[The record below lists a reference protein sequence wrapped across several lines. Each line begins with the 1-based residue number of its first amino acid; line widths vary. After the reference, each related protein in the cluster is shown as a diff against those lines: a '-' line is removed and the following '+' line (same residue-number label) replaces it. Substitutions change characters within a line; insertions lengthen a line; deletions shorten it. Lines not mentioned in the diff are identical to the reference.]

1 MSTKKNYHYY
11 AIFAPNEDLDGSMCE
26 TTGSVVNRICA
37 LFGFSDWA
45 VSIVEVALDSAEI
58 AGTRYYAYDSVRFTA
73 NGIGWSTDFE
83 SLGRDEA
90 LDEQPAG
97 SER

>member
-1 MSTKKNYHYY
+1 MSTKKNYHYHVV
-11 AIFAPNEDLDGSMCE
+11 FAPNEDLDGAMCE

-45 VSIVEVALDSAEI
+45 VSMVEGDLDSAEI
-58 AGTRYYAYDSVRFTA
+58 AGTRYFVHTSVRFTA
-73 NGIGWSTDFE
+73 NGIGWSTDFKNL
-83 SLGRDEA
+83 SRDEA

>member
-1 MSTKKNYHYY
+1 MKKDYSVT
-11 AIFAPNEDLDGSMCE
+11 FEPNKDLDGSMCE
-26 TTGSVVNRICA
+26 TEESVKGRICR
-37 LFGFSDWA
+37 LFGFESW
-45 VSIVEVALDSAEI
+45 SLSMVEGDLDSAEI
-58 AGTRYYAYDSVRFTA
+58 AGTRYFVHTSVRFTA

-83 SLGRDEA
+83 NLSRDEA

>member
-1 MSTKKNYHYY
+1 MNTKKNYHV
-11 AIFAPNEDLDGSMCE
+11 IFAPNEDLDGAMCE
-26 TTGSVVNRICA
+26 TTESVVNRIYA

-45 VSIVEVALDSAEI
+45 VSMVEVALDSAEI
-58 AGTRYYAYDSVRFTA
+58 AGTRYYVHTSVRFTA

-83 SLGRDEA
+83 SLTRDEA